1 MIISVLTLYDLP
13 LLIGLLS
20 ILKLEYLLI
29 VSPLIIIIHL
39 WSVRLLIKN
48 PYSTQ
53 FEMIL
58 FLGVFGLIGSL
69 TLYFMVLGLS
79 YYVLSVTSIY
89 FYFFITLSL
98 VILSYLLVKYQIDKY
113 SKDPLQKP
121 VSQKQSKYL
130 GVAILAPAIGY
141 ILGQSVQDTLILKHL
156 IAVIVMYFFVL
167 FNVYIA
173 AKFLHRFFFMKANMD
188 YVTFQKPSKKEKKE
202 LNKKGVV
209 IK

>member
-1 MIISVLTLYDLP
+1 MKIDPAVKHQDLSPDFQEQLGFIAIADVRPSVIISVLTLYDLP

-69 TLYFMVLGLS
+69 TLYFMVLGLPITFS
-79 YYVLSVTSIY
+79 LLLRYI
-89 FYFFITLSL
+89 FIFSL
-98 VILSYLLVKYQIDKY
+98 LLV
-113 SKDPLQKP
+113 
-121 VSQKQSKYL
+121 
-130 GVAILAPAIGY
+130 
-141 ILGQSVQDTLILKHL
+141 
-156 IAVIVMYFFVL
+156 
-167 FNVYIA
+167 
-173 AKFLHRFFFMKANMD
+173 
-188 YVTFQKPSKKEKKE
+188 
-202 LNKKGVV
+202 
-209 IK
+209 